1 MPTDLPCEP
10 CKFLTM
16 HLQGTPPMILTYA
29 LYYQRVTKEIALR
42 FSSSRILGV
51 LLTSE
56 EWQILSTDLRWATYE
71 ARLYV

>member
-1 MPTDLPCEP
+1 
-10 CKFLTM
+10 
-16 HLQGTPPMILTYA
+16 MILTYA